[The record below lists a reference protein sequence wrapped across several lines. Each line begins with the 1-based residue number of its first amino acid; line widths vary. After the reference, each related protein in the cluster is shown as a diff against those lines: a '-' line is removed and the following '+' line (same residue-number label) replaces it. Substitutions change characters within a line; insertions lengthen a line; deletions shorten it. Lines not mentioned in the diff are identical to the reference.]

1 MPHNTNLLLRL
12 GFNPMRFR
20 FAIITACASIAAL
33 FIAQYLQLVHP
44 QWAAMTVWASAQP
57 WRENLLEK
65 SWWRFAGTVIGVLAG
80 VVLIQLHLI
89 NPLLFI
95 VGLAMWLGACSGIGQ
110 LQKGFVAYGTFLA
123 GYSAVMVSML
133 SVHSTDDLFM
143 VAWDRLWTILVG
155 VLSAVV
161 FNFLFTPKREQEP
174 VITLKNQ
181 IDTQFYQVMHQ
192 VIEEKKPIKQQDI
205 EQLWQ
210 AMVSYEDILEANRIG
225 WRYHRKQVAKARQKL
240 ISQSQ
245 ILLHLEQFQ
254 SMPSFYF
261 PSQEPTDTQWK
272 HILSLCPNGAL
283 KTLLIPLYYA
293 MLGKS
298 IKRTNQND
306 PLKLHQNKISA
317 WHAFTRSF
325 VTIGAVGVL
334 WLWTQWQAL
343 AYLTLGLS
351 VMLAL
356 FASIDYPAKFMKY
369 IFTGQFFGAIVA
381 LICTWCLWPFASSSW
396 QMTLLIIPVI
406 ISGVVIYSHNK
417 LILIAFD
424 YIMVSLIL
432 LQPSYPFPLTFTQN
446 VGNAIAVV
454 SGPLVAMAAFAWI
467 FPTNPKKRYQ
477 QLIHL
482 SEQQF
487 KQGINLL
494 LKGNKPSTTQIMH
507 RLLSGLLLARK
518 NKQPFTSTIHF
529 FEINHGIW
537 LNLFILN
544 KKFAHSPSKK
554 RALLVLE
561 KRIQQNHLEPNKLNQ
576 LINRLQNQNKPIKEL
591 EQLKEYLIKK
601 NSMHCFLSPPEGG

>member
-12 GFNPMRFR
+12 GFNPIRFR
-20 FAIITACASIAAL
+20 FAFITACASIAAL
-33 FIAQYLQLVHP
+33 FIAQYLGLVHP

-80 VVLIQLHLI
+80 VILIQLHLI

-95 VGLAMWLGACSGIGQ
+95 VGLAIWLGACSGIGQ

-133 SVHSTDDLFM
+133 SVHSTDGLFM

-174 VITLKNQ
+174 VIALKNQ
-181 IDTQFYQVMHQ
+181 VDTQFYSILHQ
-192 VIEEKKPIKQQDI
+192 ALEQKNPIKQQDI
-205 EQLWQ
+205 DQLWQ
-210 AMVSYEDILEANRIG
+210 AMTSYEDILEANRIG

-240 ISQSQ
+240 IFQSQ

-254 SMPSFYF
+254 SMPPFYF
-261 PSQEPTDTQWK
+261 PSQEPTDRQWK
-272 HILSLCPNGAL
+272 HLLSLCPTGVL
-283 KTLLIPLYYA
+283 KMLLIPLYYA
-293 MLGKS
+293 ALGKS
-298 IKRTNQND
+298 TKRPSQHD
-306 PLKLHQNKISA
+306 KLKLHQNKISA

-325 VTIGAVGVL
+325 IAIIAVGFL

-356 FASIDYPAKFMKY
+356 FASIDYPARFMKY
-369 IFTGQFFGAIVA
+369 IFTGQFFGAIAA
-381 LICTWCLWPFASSSW
+381 LICTWYLWPFASSSW
-396 QMTLLIIPVI
+396 QMALLIIPVI

-417 LILIAFD
+417 LALIAFD

-432 LQPSYPFPLTFTQN
+432 LQPSYPFSLSLAQN

-454 SGPLVAMAAFAWI
+454 SGPLIAMAAFAWI

-477 QLIHL
+477 QLIYL

-487 KQGINLL
+487 KQGITTLIQ
-494 LKGNKPSTTQIMH
+494 GNKPSNTQMMH
-507 RLLSGLLLARK
+507 RLLSGLLLAGK
-518 NKQPFTSTIHF
+518 NGQPYESTLEF
-529 FEINHGIW
+529 FASRHGIW
-537 LNLFILN
+537 INLFILQ
-544 KKFAHSPSKK
+544 KQFAHQESKMRVLK
-554 RALLVLE
+554 VLE
-561 KRIQQNHLEPNKLNQ
+561 KRIQQSRLEATKMAA
-576 LINRLQNQNKPIKEL
+576 IFRFLQRNEIRQQAL
-591 EQLKEYLIKK
+591 FQLKKYLK
-601 NSMHCFLSPPEGG
+601 NN

>member
-12 GFNPMRFR
+12 GFNPIRFR
-20 FAIITACASIAAL
+20 FAFITACASVAAL
-33 FIAQYLQLVHP
+33 FIAQYMGLVHP

-80 VVLIQLHLI
+80 VILIQLHLI

-95 VGLAMWLGACSGIGQ
+95 VGLAIWLGACSGIGQ

-133 SVHSTDDLFM
+133 SVHSTDGLFM

-174 VITLKNQ
+174 VIALKNQ
-181 IDTQFYQVMHQ
+181 VDTQFYPILHQ
-192 VIEEKKPIKQQDI
+192 ALEQKSPIKQQDI
-205 EQLWQ
+205 DQLWQ
-210 AMVSYEDILEANRIG
+210 TMTSYEDILEANRIG

-240 ISQSQ
+240 IFQSQ

-254 SMPSFYF
+254 SMPPFYF
-261 PSQEPTDTQWK
+261 PSQEPTDRQWK
-272 HILSLCPNGAL
+272 HLLSLCPNGVL
-283 KTLLIPLYYA
+283 KMLLIPLYYA
-293 MLGKS
+293 TLGKS
-298 IKRTNQND
+298 TKRPSQHD
-306 PLKLHQNKISA
+306 KLKLHQNKISA

-325 VTIGAVGVL
+325 IAIIAVGFL

-356 FASIDYPAKFMKY
+356 FASIDYPARFMKY
-369 IFTGQFFGAIVA
+369 IFTGQFFGAIAA
-381 LICTWCLWPFASSSW
+381 LICTWYLWPFASSSW
-396 QMTLLIIPVI
+396 QMAALIIPVI

-417 LILIAFD
+417 LALIAFD

-432 LQPSYPFPLTFTQN
+432 LQPSYPFSLSLAQN

-454 SGPLVAMAAFAWI
+454 SGPLIAMAAFAWI

-477 QLIHL
+477 QLIYL

-487 KQGINLL
+487 KQGISTLIQ
-494 LKGNKPSTTQIMH
+494 GNKPSNTQMMH

-518 NKQPFTSTIHF
+518 NGQPYESTLEF
-529 FEINHGIW
+529 FASRHGIW
-537 LNLFILN
+537 INLFILQ
-544 KKFAHSPSKK
+544 KQFAHQESKMRVLK
-554 RALLVLE
+554 VLE
-561 KRIQQNHLEPNKLNQ
+561 KRIQQNRLEPTKMAA
-576 LINRLQNQNKPIKEL
+576 IFRFLQRNEIRQQAL
-591 EQLKEYLIKK
+591 FQLKKHLK
-601 NSMHCFLSPPEGG
+601 NN

>member
-1 MPHNTNLLLRL
+1 MPYNTNLLLRL
-12 GFNPMRFR
+12 GFNPIRFR
-20 FAIITACASIAAL
+20 FAVITACASIAAL
-33 FIAQYLQLVHP
+33 FIAQSLQLVHP

-65 SWWRFAGTVIGVLAG
+65 SWWRFAGTVVGVVAG
-80 VVLIQLHLI
+80 VILIQLHLI

-95 VGLAMWLGACSGIGQ
+95 VGLAIWLGACSGIGQ

-133 SVHSTDDLFM
+133 SVHSTDNLFM

-174 VITLKNQ
+174 VIALKNQ
-181 IDTQFYQVMHQ
+181 VDTQFYQILHQ
-192 VIEEKKPIKQQDI
+192 ALEQKKPVKQQDTD
-205 EQLWQ
+205 QLWQ
-210 AMVSYEDILEANRIG
+210 TMASYEDILEANRIG

-254 SMPSFYF
+254 SMPPFYF

-272 HILSLCPNGAL
+272 HLLSLCPNGVL
-283 KTLLIPLYYA
+283 KMLLIPLYYA
-293 MLGKS
+293 TLGKS
-298 IKRTNQND
+298 TKRTNQND
-306 PLKLHQNKISA
+306 KLKLHQNKISA
-317 WHAFTRSF
+317 WQAFTRSF
-325 VTIGAVGVL
+325 ITIMAVGFL

-356 FASIDYPAKFMKY
+356 FASIDYPARFMKY
-369 IFTGQFFGAIVA
+369 IFTGQFFGAIAA
-381 LICTWCLWPFASSSW
+381 LICTWYLWPFASSSW
-396 QMTLLIIPVI
+396 QMALLITPVI
-406 ISGVVIYSHNK
+406 ISGVVIYSHTK
-417 LILIAFD
+417 LVLIAFD

-432 LQPSYPFPLTFTQN
+432 LQPSYPFSLSLAQN
-446 VGNAIAVV
+446 VSNAIAVV

-467 FPTNPKKRYQ
+467 FPTNPRKRYQ

-487 KQGINLL
+487 KQGITALIQ
-494 LKGNKPSTTQIMH
+494 GNKPSSTQMMH

-518 NKQPFTSTIHF
+518 NEQPYELTLKF
-529 FEINHGIW
+529 FAARHGVWI
-537 LNLFILN
+537 NLFILQ
-544 KKFAHSPSKK
+544 KQFAHQASKMRVLK
-554 RALLVLE
+554 VLE
-561 KRIQQNHLEPNKLNQ
+561 KRIQQNRLEPAKITAIFRFLQRNEMRQHELLQ
-576 LINRLQNQNKPIKEL
+576 LEKH
-591 EQLKEYLIKK
+591 LK
-601 NSMHCFLSPPEGG
+601 NN

>member
-12 GFNPMRFR
+12 GFNPIRFR
-20 FAIITACASIAAL
+20 FAFITACASVAAL
-33 FIAQYLQLVHP
+33 FIAQYMGLVHP

-80 VVLIQLHLI
+80 VILIQLHLI

-95 VGLAMWLGACSGIGQ
+95 VGLAIWLGTCSGIGQ

-133 SVHSTDDLFM
+133 SVHSTDSLFM

-174 VITLKNQ
+174 VIALKNQ
-181 IDTQFYQVMHQ
+181 VDTQFYPILHQ
-192 VIEEKKPIKQQDI
+192 ALEQKRPIKQQDI
-205 EQLWQ
+205 DQLWQ
-210 AMVSYEDILEANRIG
+210 TMASYEEILEANRIG

-240 ISQSQ
+240 IFQSQ

-254 SMPSFYF
+254 SMPPFYF
-261 PSQEPTDTQWK
+261 PSQEPTDRQWK
-272 HILSLCPNGAL
+272 HLLSLCPNGVL
-283 KTLLIPLYYA
+283 KLLLIPLYYA
-293 MLGKS
+293 ALGKS
-298 IKRTNQND
+298 TKRPSQHD
-306 PLKLHQNKISA
+306 KLKLHQNKISA
-317 WHAFTRSF
+317 WHAFARSF
-325 VTIGAVGVL
+325 IAIIAVGFL

-356 FASIDYPAKFMKY
+356 FASIDYPARFMKY
-369 IFTGQFFGAIVA
+369 IFTGQFFGAIAA
-381 LICTWCLWPFASSSW
+381 LICTWYLWPFASSSW
-396 QMTLLIIPVI
+396 QMALLITPVI

-417 LILIAFD
+417 LALIAFD

-432 LQPSYPFPLTFTQN
+432 LQPSYPFSLSLAQN

-454 SGPLVAMAAFAWI
+454 SGPLIAMAAFAWI

-477 QLIHL
+477 QLIYL

-487 KQGINLL
+487 KQGITTLIQ
-494 LKGNKPSTTQIMH
+494 GNKPSNTQMMH

-518 NKQPFTSTIHF
+518 NEQPYESTLEF
-529 FEINHGIW
+529 FASRHGVWI
-537 LNLFILN
+537 NLFILQ
-544 KKFAHSPSKK
+544 KQFAHQGSKMRVLK
-554 RALLVLE
+554 VLE
-561 KRIQQNHLEPNKLNQ
+561 KRIQQNRLEPTKMAA
-576 LINRLQNQNKPIKEL
+576 IFRFLQRNEIRQQAL
-591 EQLKEYLIKK
+591 FQLKKHLK
-601 NSMHCFLSPPEGG
+601 NN

>member
-1 MPHNTNLLLRL
+1 MPHNITLLLRL
-12 GFNPMRFR
+12 GFNPVRFR
-20 FAIITACASIAAL
+20 FAVITACASIAAL

-44 QWAAMTVWASAQP
+44 QWAAMTVWACAQP

-80 VVLIQLHLI
+80 VILIQLHLI

-133 SVHSTDDLFM
+133 SVHSTDNLFM

-161 FNFLFTPKREQEP
+161 FNFLFTPKREQASI
-174 VITLKNQ
+174 ITLKNQ
-181 IDTQFYQVMHQ
+181 IDTQFYQVLHL
-192 VIEEKKPIKQQDI
+192 ILEKKSSVKQQDI
-205 EQLWQ
+205 HQLWQ
-210 AMVSYEDILEANRIG
+210 AMASYEDILEANRIG

-240 ISQSQ
+240 IFQSQ
-245 ILLHLEQFQ
+245 ILLHLEQFH

-272 HILSLCPNGAL
+272 HILFLCPNGVL

-293 MLGKS
+293 ALGKS
-298 IKRTNQND
+298 IKRTSHSD
-306 PLKLHQNKISA
+306 RLKLHQNKIAA

-325 VTIGAVGVL
+325 VTIILVGFL

-356 FASIDYPAKFMKY
+356 FASIDYPARFMKY
-369 IFTGQFFGAIVA
+369 IFTGQFFGAIAA

-396 QMTLLIIPVI
+396 QMALLIIPVI
-406 ISGVVIYSHNK
+406 VSGVVIYSHNK
-417 LILIAFD
+417 LALIAFD

-432 LQPSYPFPLTFTQN
+432 LQPSYPFTLSLAQN
-446 VGNAIAVV
+446 VGNAIAVA
-454 SGPLVAMAAFAWI
+454 SGPLVAMAAFTWL

-487 KQGINLL
+487 KQGINALIL
-494 LKGNKPSTTQIMH
+494 GNKPSSTQMQH
-507 RLLSGLLLARK
+507 RLLNALLLARK
-518 NKQPFTSTIHF
+518 NQQPFAPTIEF
-529 FEINHGIW
+529 FAIKQGIW
-537 LNLFILN
+537 LNLFVLH
-544 KKFAHSPSKK
+544 KQFARHPSKE
-554 RALLVLE
+554 RALITLE
-561 KRIQQNHLEPNKLNQ
+561 KRIQHNRLEPAKQAAIFRYLRRNEVRVQALDQLEIHLNHN
-576 LINRLQNQNKPIKEL
+576 LIDKT
-591 EQLKEYLIKK
+591 
-601 NSMHCFLSPPEGG
+601 